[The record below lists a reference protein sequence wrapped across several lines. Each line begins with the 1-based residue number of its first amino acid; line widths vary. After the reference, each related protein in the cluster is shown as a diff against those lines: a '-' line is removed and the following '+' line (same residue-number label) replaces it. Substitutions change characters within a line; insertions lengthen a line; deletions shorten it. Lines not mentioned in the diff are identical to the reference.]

1 MQHFSR
7 RRLLGVGATLCA
19 GGWLGAP
26 ALQAAEPPL
35 RVWRYKGLAASF
47 LDLAGQDQTPYPVQW
62 VDTAGGNIVL
72 EALRSGDLDYAYM
85 SEIPP
90 VFAQAA
96 GSPLALIA
104 SFEGDANDTAVVVK
118 RQSAIHQVADLKGK
132 SISYV
137 RATNN
142 HFFLLD
148 LLQKNSLTLQ
158 DITPVPMPMQDA
170 LTAFRS
176 GHIDAVVVG
185 GISALQAESGME
197 GRLLPDTRRYGSS
210 NYLIATTAQTLDDA
224 GRRARIGDFLL
235 RERATWDW
243 VQQHPQAWPARSQ
256 ALTGIDQALYLQQA
270 ERRSRPGRLVAFND
284 TAVNTQQQVADTLFN
299 SGLLPR
305 SVDVRPLWRNDFSSL
320 LNG

>member
-1 MQHFSR
+1 MQHISR
-7 RRLLGVGATLCA
+7 RRLLGAGATLCA
-19 GGWLGAP
+19 GGWLGGSP
-26 ALQAAEPPL
+26 LLAAEAPL

-47 LDLAGQDQTPYPVQW
+47 LDLAGQDRTPYPLQW

-104 SFEGDANDTAVVVK
+104 SFEGDANDTGVVVK
-118 RQSAIHQVADLKGK
+118 RRSGIRQVADLKGK

-142 HFFLLD
+142 HYFLLD
-148 LLQKNSLTLQ
+148 LLRQNSLTLR
-158 DITPVPMPMQDA
+158 DITPVPMPMQEA

-176 GHIDAVVVG
+176 GHVDAVVVG
-185 GISALQAESGME
+185 GISALQAESSMDGL
-197 GRLLPDTRRYGSS
+197 LLPDTRQYGSS
-210 NYLIATTAQTLDDA
+210 NYVIATTAKALDDP
-224 GRRARIGDFLL
+224 GRHGRIADFLQ
-235 RERATWDW
+235 RERATWAW
-243 VQQHPQAWPARSQ
+243 VQDHPQAWAERSQ
-256 ALTGIDQALYLQQA
+256 ALTGIDQALYLRQA
-270 ERRSRPGRLVAFND
+270 ERRSRPARLTAFSD
-284 TAVNTQQQVADTLFN
+284 AAVSAQQRVADVFFS
-299 SGLLPR
+299 SGLLPA

-320 LNG
+320 LNS